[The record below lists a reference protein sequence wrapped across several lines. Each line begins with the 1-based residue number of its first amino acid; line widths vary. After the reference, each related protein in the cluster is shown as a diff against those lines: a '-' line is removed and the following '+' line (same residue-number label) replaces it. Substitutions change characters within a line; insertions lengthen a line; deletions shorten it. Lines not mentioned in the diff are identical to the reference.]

1 MEFLFVYLTMCLF
14 EQVESWIKSA
24 EKMLLMVTSVP
35 NSFEEA
41 ERLQKDHQ
49 QFENAI
55 EVGSDV
61 FKVSNQDWFSWVLF
75 LF

>member
-61 FKVSNQDWFSWVLF
+61 FKVSNQVWFSWVLF